1 MLWMQISQMMW
12 HEIES
17 KFETNG
23 KFLKKMKRKV
33 TSAPPSNWPWFEHFD
48 NIFFGTTKLNGVLN
62 VTNQGVCVMHLE
74 TNEC

>member
-1 MLWMQISQMMW
+1 
-12 HEIES
+12 
-17 KFETNG
+17 
-23 KFLKKMKRKV
+23 MKRKV